1 MPIDAFASQ
10 NCSVAQPLAFLGER
24 WSILVLRLIFVG
36 FRRFDEIQGEL
47 GIATNVLA
55 QRLATLVDEGIV
67 EKRLYSEHPER
78 FEYRLTEKGRDL
90 QPILLAFLR
99 WGDKY
104 TAASG
109 PPLETIHT
117 ECGHAFHMVPTCSHC
132 GEEVNPRNVRARP
145 GPGATKE
152 QRQRFER
159 ISERRER
166 ERAAE
171 RSAA

>member
-36 FRRFDEIQGEL
+36 FRRFDEIQSEL
-47 GIATNVLA
+47 GIATNVLT
-55 QRLATLVDEGIV
+55 QRLATLVDEGII
-67 EKRLYSEHPER
+67 EKRRYSEHPER
-78 FEYRLTEKGRDL
+78 FEYTLTDKGRDL

-99 WGDKY
+99 WGDRY

-117 ECGHAFHMVPTCSHC
+117 ECDHAFHMVPICSHC
-132 GEEVNPRNVRARP
+132 GEEVNPRNVRVRP
-145 GPGATKE
+145 GPGATKKQREALE
-152 QRQRFER
+152 QVT
-159 ISERRER
+159 ERRRR
-166 ERAAE
+166 ERAA
-171 RSAA
+171 A

>member
-36 FRRFDEIQGEL
+36 FRRFDEIQSEL
-47 GIATNVLA
+47 GIATNVLT
-55 QRLATLVDEGIV
+55 QRLATLVDEGII
-67 EKRLYSEHPER
+67 EKRRYSEHPER

-99 WGDKY
+99 WGDRY
-104 TAASG
+104 TATSG
-109 PPLETIHT
+109 PPLETIHS

-132 GEEVNPRNVRARP
+132 GEEVTPTNVRAQA
-145 GPGATKE
+145 GPGATKA
-152 QRQRFER
+152 QRERLER
-159 ISERRER
+159 IGERRRR
-166 ERAAE
+166 ERAA
-171 RSAA
+171 A